1 MIKKVIYI
9 FIFGIIILY
18 GNESNEGGNAD
29 EKMCLDL
36 YDFLIK
42 HDFKDNISKAPT
54 KNEMSL
60 IDGTKSMLLE
70 ENGYY
75 SQGVTIVDADNDDKK
90 DAVLWSVGIGLDRSW
105 EIELFSIVSQK
116 NGTKKKLIH
125 KVSFDSSGMLEDP
138 RFIHYKNKNYLLAM
152 YDYRYNNELTIS
164 EIKAS
169 REQYQLKTLCKIQR
183 TLKTE
188 SQCNHLA
195 CLQLKNMIENPK
207 TNELFAKFEWPN
219 KTMGEIGLSVY
230 FPYQIHP
237 VDLDNSNQPTW
248 IWHLGRD
255 GKYQPD
261 DWLYIGI
268 GKDQPKA
275 DFEQQLSNERKVLS
289 GIQHERLRRV
299 LSEQSKVLS
308 HTLHRQI
315 LLPKEGEFF
324 LFKTDENKTY
334 WAWDFGQ
341 PPFGEEIHI
350 MYSDEN
356 KTEYIGE
363 VKIIKSTPNL
373 VPCKENCI
381 EKLDHFIF

>member
-1 MIKKVIYI
+1 VQ
-9 FIFGIIILY
+9 
-18 GNESNEGGNAD
+18 SHAD
-29 EKMCLDL
+29 EKMCSDL

-70 ENGYY
+70 ENAYY

-116 NGTKKKLIH
+116 HGTKKKLIH

-152 YDYRYNNELTIS
+152 HDYRYNNELTIS

-169 REQYQLKTLCKIQR
+169 SEQYQLKILCKIQR
-183 TLKTE
+183 MLKTE
-188 SQCNHLA
+188 SQCNHPA

-207 TNELFAKFEWPN
+207 TNELFAKLEWPN
-219 KTMGEIGLSVY
+219 KTTGEIGLSVY

-237 VDLDNSNQPTW
+237 VDFDNSNQLTW

-255 GKYQPD
+255 VNTNLMIG
-261 DWLYIGI
+261 YI
-268 GKDQPKA
+268 
-275 DFEQQLSNERKVLS
+275 
-289 GIQHERLRRV
+289 
-299 LSEQSKVLS
+299 
-308 HTLHRQI
+308 
-315 LLPKEGEFF
+315 
-324 LFKTDENKTY
+324 
-334 WAWDFGQ
+334 
-341 PPFGEEIHI
+341 
-350 MYSDEN
+350 
-356 KTEYIGE
+356 
-363 VKIIKSTPNL
+363 
-373 VPCKENCI
+373 
-381 EKLDHFIF
+381 